1 MNLVFADAAYFI
13 AHFNN
18 RDQYHRKAVALS
30 ERFSR
35 LVTSEW
41 VLLEVADG
49 FAATHQRRRI
59 HQLFYLL
66 RNSPL
71 SEVVPVSSA
80 LLDQALE
87 LYHERDDKQWTLTD
101 CTSFIIMR
109 ERGIKEALTGDRHF
123 EQAGFTALLK

>member
-1 MNLVFADAAYFI
+1 MSEVFADAAYFI
-13 AHFNN
+13 AHLNH
-18 RDQYHRKAVALS
+18 RDQYHQKAVMAS
-30 ERFSR
+30 EQFSR
-35 LVTSEW
+35 LLTTEW

-49 FAATHQRRRI
+49 FASTHYRLQIREI
-59 HQLFYLL
+59 FNLL

-80 LLDQALE
+80 VLDEALE
-87 LYHERDDKQWTLTD
+87 LYHERRDKQWTLTD

-109 ERGIKEALTGDRHF
+109 ERGITEALSGDHHF